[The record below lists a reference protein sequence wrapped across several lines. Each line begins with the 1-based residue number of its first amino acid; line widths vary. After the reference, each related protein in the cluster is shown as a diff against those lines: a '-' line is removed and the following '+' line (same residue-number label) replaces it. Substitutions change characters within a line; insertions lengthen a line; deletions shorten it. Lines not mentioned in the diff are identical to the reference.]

1 MSTLTMTPDRLRS
14 MIAETKQRERV
25 HAYDDITVRLRAVG
39 ALPEGTPDDTIDA
52 FDDLLCVVLLPGGD
66 CDCGDYAATD
76 PSGTFR
82 DRSHLTVTDCCDR
95 YRFVCETGTVL
106 DGAGTPDV
114 TACKAGMGCDR

>member
-1 MSTLTMTPDRLRS
+1 MTLTFTSDQYRT
-14 MIAETKQRERV
+14 IIDDTIQRERV
-25 HAYDDITVRLRAVG
+25 RAYDEITVRLRADG

-52 FDDLLCVVLLPGGD
+52 FDDLLCTVLLPDGE
-66 CDCGDYAATD
+66 CDCGDYTAFD
-76 PSGTFR
+76 PAGQFR

-114 TACKAGMGCDR
+114 TACKAGMGCDA